1 DHQIRLPAHMLA
13 APMVELIA
21 LVPAADRHSSQL
33 PDMFH
38 TIVRGDTLS
47 ALAVEYNTT
56 VSTLVALNNL
66 GSSNRIRAGQQL
78 RLPAAGPAPVVVA
91 AQRAEPAVPE
101 LTAPEPLPEDV
112 IASAPAIDNVA
123 DVDAPDDSALSDD
136 AAADD
141 ELVEASEIIQAALLS
156 DPSDYS
162 VDDQQTIEV
171 QPLETLGHY
180 ADWLGIKTQRLRD
193 LNGFAF
199 RTPVEVGQRIR
210 LEFAGVDAATF
221 ENLRMTWHRE
231 QQDAFFRNHRISGV
245 TEHTVGLGES
255 VWILSLQQYDVPVW
269 LFRQYNP
276 ELDLHNVRPGTKLNF
291 PVLEVSDGTS

>member
-1 DHQIRLPAHMLA
+1 
-13 APMVELIA
+13 
-21 LVPAADRHSSQL
+21 
-33 PDMFH
+33 MFH

-78 RLPAAGPAPVVVA
+78 RLPAAGPAPVAVA
-91 AQRAEPAVPE
+91 AQAPEPEVSE
-101 LTAPEPLPEDV
+101 LTVPEPLPEGV
-112 IASAPAIDNVA
+112 IATAPAIDNVA
-123 DVDAPDDSALSDD
+123 DVDAPGDSALSDD
-136 AAADD
+136 ATADADD
-141 ELVEASEIIQAALLS
+141 ETVKASEIIQAALLS

-162 VDDQQTIEV
+162 VDEKQTIEV

-231 QQDAFFRNHRISGV
+231 QQDAFFRNHRINGV
-245 TEHTVGLGES
+245 TEHVVDQGES
-255 VWILSLQQYDVPVW
+255 VWILSLRQYDVPVW

-276 ELDLHNVRPGTKLNF
+276 ELDLHNVRPGTKLSF
-291 PVLEVSDGTS
+291 PVLEVNDGTS